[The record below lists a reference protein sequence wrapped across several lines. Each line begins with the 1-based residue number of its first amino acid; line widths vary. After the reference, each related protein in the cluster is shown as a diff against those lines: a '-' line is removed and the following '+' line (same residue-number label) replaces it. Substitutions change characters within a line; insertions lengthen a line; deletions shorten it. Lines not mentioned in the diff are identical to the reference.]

1 MRPQRVFRGGPFR
14 GEQPSADAVQGRGGP
29 SPPSRIGDQRAVTGQ
44 DDDLVKFAGGV
55 PAPPVSEAQLT
66 AALVMQA
73 QALDAMR
80 RAHSD
85 LLLRLE
91 QGPEREALASA
102 LEDLRAATERVREGQ
117 ERAAR
122 RMSRSRRRFA
132 LAGALAVLVAVGSA
146 LAVSWSAQRMLAGSA
161 ERDQDRRQQS
171 EALAGLASRL
181 DAQEAELRRR
191 ADEADAAREAA
202 EQALA
207 DVRDGA
213 NAVNAELAET
223 RRDRDAQKARA
234 DREREQHLSALG
246 DSARLRDQ
254 LQERDERLTDLGHT
268 LADLQQGRSIP
279 PATGIVASSA
289 NAAGL
294 AARLTLALRNSGA
307 RGVAVVEAGGV
318 QDGAIT
324 GLLVVHEATDDAP
337 SSALRA
343 ERGEIAVQDGRA
355 VLLLSSAGQTPQS
368 VPLPDLDRS
377 AWRQAGLN
385 LPATAVSAAHLAT
398 ALGALLEPQGW
409 SVAELAGWDG
419 ESLRGLRLEQREP
432 SGKLARVLRAE
443 RGTVLTGP
451 ELELKDGSLRV
462 GDDERGFYSG
472 VYRLPLAGA
481 DLNPWLATLQ
491 AESR

>member
-1 MRPQRVFRGGPFR
+1 M
-14 GEQPSADAVQGRGGP
+14 
-29 SPPSRIGDQRAVTGQ
+29 TGQ

-55 PAPPVSEAQLT
+55 PALPVSEAQLT

-102 LEDLRAATERVREGQ
+102 LEELRASTERVREGQ
-117 ERAAR
+117 DRAAR
-122 RMSRSRRRFA
+122 RMARSRRRFA
-132 LAGALAVLVAVGSA
+132 WVGAAAVLVAVASA
-146 LAVSWSAQRMLAGSA
+146 VAVSWSAHRMQLGAA
-161 ERDQDRRQQS
+161 ERDQDRREQS
-171 EALAGLASRL
+171 EALAGLAARL
-181 DAQEAELRRR
+181 DSQEAELRRR
-191 ADEADAAREAA
+191 ADDAVAARDAAQ
-202 EQALA
+202 QALA

-213 NAVNAELAET
+213 NAVNAELTET

-234 DREREQHLSALG
+234 DREREEHLSALG

-254 LQERDERLTDLGHT
+254 LQERDTRLADLGHT
-268 LADLQQGRSIP
+268 MADLQQGRSIV

-307 RGVAVVEAGGV
+307 RGVAVAEAGGV
-318 QDGAIT
+318 QDGVIT
-324 GLLVVHEATDDAP
+324 ALLVVHEATEDAP
-337 SSALRA
+337 SSATRA
-343 ERGEIAVQDGRA
+343 ERGEIAVQDGRT
-355 VLLLSSAGQTPQS
+355 VLLLSSAGQTPES
-368 VPLPDLDRS
+368 VPLPDLDRT
-377 AWRQAGLN
+377 AWKQAGVS
-385 LPATAVSAAHLAT
+385 LPATAVSAKHLAT
-398 ALGALLEPQGW
+398 ALGALLATQGW

-443 RGTVLTGP
+443 RGTVLAGS

-462 GDDERGFYSG
+462 GDDERGFYAG
-472 VYRLPLAGA
+472 VYRLPLPGA
-481 DLNPWLATLQ
+481 DLSAWLATLQ